1 MNFLLQP
8 EILSSGCDVSFT
20 NPVAQA
26 LFEQTLTK
34 ENVVSFLNPEN
45 YYDFE
50 AMYEAQS
57 YTLILG
63 RFGLT
68 EAQAGC
74 IYRYAHQ

>member
-26 LFEQTLTK
+26 LFDQTVPAS
-34 ENVVSFLNPEN
+34 NVISFLNPGN

-50 AMYEAQS
+50 AMYEA
-57 YTLILG
+57 
-63 RFGLT
+63 
-68 EAQAGC
+68 
-74 IYRYAHQ
+74 